1 MSIKSSR
8 LRRRPSATSHH
19 GFQQDLGAFSLTLL
33 TLGGIMGSGLFM
45 ASGLVIKRAGPAAL
59 ILYVLGAWAMYLE
72 ISALG
77 EMSIASPTPGSF
89 LNYTRVVLGP
99 GWTFVAGWIFWLSS
113 VLTMSSEAT
122 AASLFSRLWF
132 PQIPLWVWSLV
143 YSVFIISVNFVSVRG
158 FGTVEDI
165 MAGIKSIAVL
175 LFLGVGT
182 LAVTHLL
189 PATPPSVAASGFHT
203 FLSHG
208 GLFPHGWIGSLPAF
222 LLVLFAYAGTGV
234 IGLAAAETKDPKKTI
249 ATSIRWT
256 TGLITVMY
264 VGSIILILNLIPW
277 HHMSSSVS
285 PFVLAVKASN
295 LPYGASIMNF
305 VLLFAVLSTMNA
317 ALYSNVRVLYGL
329 AHANQ
334 APKVLGKLNAKGI
347 PGNAIWMSAGLLGL
361 TIILA
366 FALPHK
372 AYGYLVTAT
381 GFQAMFIW
389 IMVLLTQIYYRPY
402 IQRHHPERLSYRLW
416 GFPYTTYLVM
426 AIVVIGI
433 VASPLAKTEAVGAV
447 VGFGGI
453 VLAWLAWIF
462 LRHRLLASNTD

>member
-1 MSIKSSR
+1 
-8 LRRRPSATSHH
+8 
-19 GFQQDLGAFSLTLL
+19 
-33 TLGGIMGSGLFM
+33 
-45 ASGLVIKRAGPAAL
+45 
-59 ILYVLGAWAMYLE
+59 
-72 ISALG
+72 
-77 EMSIASPTPGSF
+77 
-89 LNYTRVVLGP
+89 
-99 GWTFVAGWIFWLSS
+99 
-113 VLTMSSEAT
+113 
-122 AASLFSRLWF
+122 
-132 PQIPLWVWSLV
+132 
-143 YSVFIISVNFVSVRG
+143 
-158 FGTVEDI
+158 
-165 MAGIKSIAVL
+165 
-175 LFLGVGT
+175 
-182 LAVTHLL
+182 
-189 PATPPSVAASGFHT
+189 
-203 FLSHG
+203 
-208 GLFPHGWIGSLPAF
+208 
-222 LLVLFAYAGTGV
+222 
-234 IGLAAAETKDPKKTI
+234 
-249 ATSIRWT
+249 
-256 TGLITVMY
+256 
-264 VGSIILILNLIPW
+264 
-277 HHMSSSVS
+277 
-285 PFVLAVKASN
+285 
-295 LPYGASIMNF
+295 
-305 VLLFAVLSTMNA
+305 MNA

-334 APKVLGKLNAKGI
+334 APKILGKLNAKGI